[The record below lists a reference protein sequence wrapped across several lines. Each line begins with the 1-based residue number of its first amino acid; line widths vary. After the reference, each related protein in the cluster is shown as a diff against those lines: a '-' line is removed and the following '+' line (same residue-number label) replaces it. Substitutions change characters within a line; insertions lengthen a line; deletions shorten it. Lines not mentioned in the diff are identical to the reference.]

1 MNRDFRQLYMY
12 NNPGC
17 LLEFRRNVP
26 EIPGIVPEFR
36 GIVPEIPGIVLEASR
51 MNYPG
56 RVHIVLMLLF
66 ILRAKAW
73 SVSKLGLFMFRCS
86 TLTAHFALTVLQNVK
101 L

>member
-51 MNYPG
+51 M
-56 RVHIVLMLLF
+56 I
-66 ILRAKAW
+66 
-73 SVSKLGLFMFRCS
+73 
-86 TLTAHFALTVLQNVK
+86 
-101 L
+101 